1 MLAVNNPYWRYLA
14 VTQGSVVFDILSVD
28 VSGNGIG
35 DSRWPSYFFFPT
47 VENTE
52 KHREKNQGQLGKL
65 ACQRQDES
73 P

>member
-1 MLAVNNPYWRYLA
+1 MALL
-14 VTQGSVVFDILSVD
+14 
-28 VSGNGIG
+28 
-35 DSRWPSYFFFPT
+35 FFFAT

-73 P
+73 PWETGMRFLVCSYSSFHPDVLTPSLVF